1 MKLGIS
7 LIEVKYDKFYK
18 SVIKNLTSKGIKN
31 IHVDFCEKNFTGRK
45 IIPYNKLE
53 YLKKLKKDDLKID
66 CHIMG
71 FHESKKG
78 NLEKISKKIS
88 NFNFI
93 NSNFFFHLKAFK
105 NNLNLI
111 SFLKNLNKLKLTPGL
126 VIEINQK
133 FNQKLDKIIENRFFD
148 TFLIMGYKEGAG
160 GKKFNTKSYENYKNL
175 RKMLFKHKIKKYNI
189 QFDGGLSTKNIGEF
203 KRLKFDQVNGWSIIK
218 DKKITEVIKKYNS
231 LKKFLN

>member
-7 LIEVKYDKFYK
+7 LIEVKYGKFYR
-18 SVIKNLTSKGIKN
+18 SVIKNLIFKGVRN

-45 IIPYNKLE
+45 IIPYSKLE
-53 YLKKLKKDDLKID
+53 FLKKFTKKNIKVD

-88 NFNFI
+88 NYNFK

-105 NNLNLI
+105 KTLNLFKFLNNLNA
-111 SFLKNLNKLKLTPGL
+111 LKLNPGL

-133 FNQKLDKIIENRFFD
+133 FNPKLNEIIKNRFFN

-160 GKKFNTKSYENYKNL
+160 GKRFNIKCYQNYKSL
-175 RKMLFKHKIKKYNI
+175 KKILFKYGIKKYNI
-189 QFDGGLSTKNIGEF
+189 QFDGGLNIENIEKF
-203 KRLKFDQVNGWSIIK
+203 KKLKFDQVNGWSIIK
-218 DKKITEVIKKYNS
+218 SKKVTEVKKKYDS